1 MKSALFIALKLIR
14 SPSNKTSI
22 ASPAIKIGIIAVGLG
37 IMVMI
42 LTVSIIRGFKHQI
55 TFKLKTLTSDVV
67 VMPYHNEQDI
77 TSQPLTI
84 SPDTLQIIQKLSSID
99 KIEPVCLKNGILK
112 IKEENEGIVF
122 KGVTHQYHWTILQ
135 PFLISGTWP
144 NYTDT
149 AVSKD
154 IVISKKLADRLHIRL
169 HQKLIIYF
177 IAKTK
182 DEYQREKLD
191 YRSKDFYVKAIIHP
205 QMGELDNQL
214 IFGDARIIQKINNW
228 KDNEYSQLEIY
239 AKKDITSADIIKQL
253 IDWLPYN
260 YKLLSAEELYNN
272 IFNWL
277 ALIDVNAVIIIVLML
292 LVAAVNM
299 VSALIILI
307 LEKVTLIG
315 ILKALGMNNLS
326 IKNIFLFIS
335 LKILIQGLF
344 IGNFLTLL
352 VLILQYHFH
361 IFTLN
366 PDAYYMD
373 YIPVEWNFTDWFLLN
388 IGTTITCLISM
399 FIPTYLISDMAPAQ
413 ILRWE

>member
-22 ASPAIKIGIIAVGLG
+22 ASPAIKIGTIAVGLG

-84 SPDTLQIIQKLSSID
+84 SPDTLQIIQKLPSID

-122 KGVTHQYHWTILQ
+122 KGVTHQYHWAILQ

-149 AVSKD
+149 AISKD
-154 IVISKKLADRLHIRL
+154 IVISKKLADKLHIHL

-177 IAKTK
+177 ITKTK
-182 DEYQREKLD
+182 DEYQHEKLD
-191 YRSKDFYVKAIIHP
+191 YRSKDFYVTAIIHP
-205 QMGELDNQL
+205 QMSELDNQL

-228 KDNEYSQLEIY
+228 KNNEYSQLEIY
-239 AKKDITSADIIKQL
+239 AKKDITSADIIEQL

-260 YKLLSAEELYNN
+260 YKLLSAEELYSN

-352 VLILQYHFH
+352 ILILQYHFH

-388 IGTTITCLISM
+388 VGTTITCLISM
-399 FIPTYLISDMAPAQ
+399 FIPTYLISHMAPAQ